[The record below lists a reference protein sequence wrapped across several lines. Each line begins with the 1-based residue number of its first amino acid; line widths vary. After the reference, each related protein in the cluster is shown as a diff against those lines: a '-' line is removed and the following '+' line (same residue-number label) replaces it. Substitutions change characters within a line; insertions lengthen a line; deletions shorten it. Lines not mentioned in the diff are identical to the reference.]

1 MTSGK
6 IIMKHKEQIEERGGR
21 ERGGGKRRRRR
32 RRRSYGA
39 SLKIAWDTCSQK
51 KKSIGGS
58 YGSSL

>member
-21 ERGGGKRRRRR
+21 ERGGGKRRRRPR
-32 RRRSYGA
+32 RNQTNDLNKHV
-39 SLKIAWDTCSQK
+39 LKK